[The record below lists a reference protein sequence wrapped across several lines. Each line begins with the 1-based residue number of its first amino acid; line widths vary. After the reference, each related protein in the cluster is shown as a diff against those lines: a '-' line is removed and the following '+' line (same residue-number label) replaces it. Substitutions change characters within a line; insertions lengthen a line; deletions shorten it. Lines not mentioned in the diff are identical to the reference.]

1 MRSIYLVM
9 SQTGTILSK
18 TIKLFTGK
26 KYNHISLSLDDD
38 LNCMYSFGR
47 KYPDIPF
54 IGVFVEEGINKG
66 TFKKFKET
74 KCKIIKIDLT
84 EEQYY
89 SICTNIEKMIMEK
102 EKYKYN
108 LLGLFL
114 ALFHIQRNSENK
126 FFCSEFIRYI
136 LDKASVDVSMIPAIA
151 PHPTD
156 FEDMDNTIMYEG
168 LLRKYTKR
176 WILCTIKKA

>member
-1 MRSIYLVM
+1 MRSIYLIM
-9 SQTGTILSK
+9 SQTGTILSR

-38 LNCMYSFGR
+38 LNSMYSFGR

-66 TFKKFKET
+66 TFKKFRET
-74 KCKIIKIDLT
+74 KCKIIRIDLT
-84 EEQYY
+84 EEQYNL
-89 SICTNIEKMIMEK
+89 ICENIKKMIIEK

-108 LLGLFL
+108 VLGLFL
-114 ALFHIQRNSENK
+114 ALFHIQRNSKNK
-126 FFCSEFIRYI
+126 FYCSQFIRHI
-136 LDKASVDVSMIPAIA
+136 LDISCVDVSMIPEIG

-156 FEDMDNTIMYEG
+156 FDDMDNTIMYEG
-168 LLRKYTKR
+168 LLRKYM
-176 WILCTIKKA
+176 KK